1 MEEALLRLP
10 SKLGSELSGSQGEK
24 ENIMNYI
31 LLMEDGRKH
40 ADFSRKL
47 IFRPH
52 LPGPGA
58 GKTGHEN
65 TWHRVGVNK

>member
-1 MEEALLRLP
+1 MVVERMEEALSRLP
-10 SKLGSELSGSQGEK
+10 SKLGSELSRLKGEHN
-24 ENIMNYI
+24 E
-31 LLMEDGRKH
+31 LHTSHGRWKH

-58 GKTGHEN
+58 GKTGHE
-65 TWHRVGVNK
+65 TLGIE